1 MVQSNNRHALC
12 LWRGL
17 NYANCTQV
25 GRSAQ
30 STTTL
35 HRPWFLI
42 GPCLFSCSWDTG
54 AFGFSR
60 HWDIF
65 PRDMW
70 HQVTHLSQYNI
81 PWWNVPVMWFKSTI
95 RCVFN

>member
-42 GPCLFSCSWDTG
+42 GPCFHAPGTQVHLVSLDTG
-54 AFGFSR
+54 IFSLEICGTR
-60 HWDIF
+60 
-65 PRDMW
+65 
-70 HQVTHLSQYNI
+70 
-81 PWWNVPVMWFKSTI
+81 
-95 RCVFN
+95 